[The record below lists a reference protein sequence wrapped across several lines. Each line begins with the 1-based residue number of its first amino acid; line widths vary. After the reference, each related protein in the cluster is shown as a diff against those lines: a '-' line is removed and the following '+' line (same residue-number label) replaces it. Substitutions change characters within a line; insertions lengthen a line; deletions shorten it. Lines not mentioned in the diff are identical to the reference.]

1 MALTYSIAEAGARF
15 SEVVRRVRGG
25 RTVIV
30 SYRGD
35 PVAEIRPIER
45 GQETTLDERLEDL
58 RRTGC
63 LVPPKNPGQP
73 LRPVARRPG
82 ALARFLAERAGD
94 IP

>member
-1 MALTYSIAEAGARF
+1 MAHTYSI

-30 SYRGD
+30 SYRGE

-45 GQETTLDERLEDL
+45 GRETTLDERLEDL
-58 RRTGC
+58 RRAGC

-94 IP
+94 GL